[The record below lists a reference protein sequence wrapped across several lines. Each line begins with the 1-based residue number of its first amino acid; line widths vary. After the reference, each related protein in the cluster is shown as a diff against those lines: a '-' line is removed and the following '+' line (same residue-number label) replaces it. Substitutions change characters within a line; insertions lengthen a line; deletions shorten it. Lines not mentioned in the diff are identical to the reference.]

1 MLTRDKVV
9 GIIRIRKV
17 VLSVPVWTIVSAC
30 INRFAIKKS
39 HLLVKP
45 VPGYAICGQTKQRAC
60 DVWQCQVS
68 VLLSA
73 LFPRATVGIVVR
85 TLKEGMASN
94 FALISLPAFSRVIFS
109 STVAFP
115 KIASSYRTCQ
125 EPIALFYLE
134 N

>member
-85 TLKEGMASN
+85 TQGRDGLELYPHFFTG
-94 FALISLPAFSRVIFS
+94 IF
-109 STVAFP
+109 TRHF
-115 KIASSYRTCQ
+115 C
-125 EPIALFYLE
+125 
-134 N
+134 